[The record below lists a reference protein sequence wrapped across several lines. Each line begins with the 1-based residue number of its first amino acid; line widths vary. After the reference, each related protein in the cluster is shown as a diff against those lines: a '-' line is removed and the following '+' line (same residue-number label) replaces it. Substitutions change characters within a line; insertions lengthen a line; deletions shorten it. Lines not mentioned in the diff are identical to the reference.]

1 MHPYFLLLL
10 IIYSTSVFAQRKL
23 QSKNSFVELI
33 SKPDSFIVLGKI
45 SGRDTGKIYLWYTD
59 QYNQTQ
65 KDTCLLK
72 RGYFSFKGKIK
83 GGSYAILFT
92 NNEFKNLGHTSNIHF
107 FIDANKIQ
115 IYFSKGDEQNAL
127 ITGSKLHDEKLRW
140 DKQKELLNKQYTALK
155 QTNDSL
161 DKMSQTPV
169 VQSEIA
175 IVKQQMKSNT
185 DSVKQLDLGYINKN
199 KNSLYSA
206 YLLWKYTNKV
216 NTNVILEL
224 YNSLSEK
231 IQNSSF
237 GEFVLTEIKTR
248 QKKKLNEDKA
258 ALIRNIYDL
267 ELKDSADNVFQFKE
281 LKGKVVLLDFWASW
295 CSPCIKNIPTIKQLE
310 KRTVTDSVFK
320 IVSISFD
327 EDTIKWK
334 KAIAFYKLGKIQLI
348 DTDGFS
354 SILATLFNASSIP
367 RYILVGKDGTIIN
380 NNITNLSSISFYDLI
395 KQAIE
400 K

>member
-23 QSKNSFVELI
+23 QPKNSFVELI
-33 SKPDSFIVLGKI
+33 SKPDSFIVSGKI

-72 RGYFSFKGKIK
+72 RGYFIFKGKIK

-115 IYFSKGDEQNAL
+115 IHFSKGDEQNAL
-127 ITGSKLHDEKLRW
+127 ITGSKLQDEKLRW

-155 QTNDSL
+155 QTIDSL
-161 DKMSQTPV
+161 VKMSQTPAI
-169 VQSEIA
+169 QSEIA

-185 DSVKQLDLGYINKN
+185 DSIKQLDLGYINKN

-216 NTNVILEL
+216 NTDIILEL
-224 YNSLSEK
+224 YNSLTEK

-248 QKKKLNEDKA
+248 QKKKVNEDKA
-258 ALIRNIYDL
+258 ALIKNIYDL
-267 ELKDSADNVFQFKE
+267 ELKDSAGNIFQFKE

-295 CSPCIKNIPTIKQLE
+295 CSLCIKNIPTIKQLE

-327 EDTIKWK
+327 EDTTKWK

-380 NNITNLSSISFYDLI
+380 NSITNLSSISFYDLI